1 MLLHDGDCAKE
12 RMILYDEDNL
22 LYTIKHKERDSYT
35 ILEQDRNR
43 GRLKKYASF
52 SITSSFSP
60 FRYQLNT
67 MIWPKGR
74 VINSRD
80 DVIPSSIET
89 FSALTESRAR
99 DTLEAHV
106 LSVRD
111 RLSDHLED
119 EEYSIVDKVFR
130 TI

>member
-1 MLLHDGDCAKE
+1 MVLHNGDCAKE
-12 RMILYDEDNL
+12 KMILYDEDNL
-22 LYTIKHKERDSYT
+22 LYTVKNRERDSYT
-35 ILEQDRNR
+35 LLEQDRNR

-52 SITSSFSP
+52 SITSGFLP

-80 DVIPSSIET
+80 HVIPSTIET

-119 EEYSIVDKVFR
+119 KEYSIVDKVFR